1 VNTYLADAVI
11 DVLSDAGSRS
21 SSRWSEWLADVTRP
35 PEGLR
40 VVSEDGAIYNGI
52 VVVRKNQPIAALV
65 MNVVERR
72 ASREPPVERPH
83 DDQTTYPFFQR
94 PY

>member
-1 VNTYLADAVI
+1 VNPYLADAII

-21 SSRWSEWLADVTRP
+21 SSRWSEWLRDVTRP

-40 VVSEDGAIYNGI
+40 VVSDDGAVYDGV

-72 ASREPPVERPH
+72 ASREPPVARAYDEQIP
-83 DDQTTYPFFQR
+83 YPFFHR
-94 PY
+94 P